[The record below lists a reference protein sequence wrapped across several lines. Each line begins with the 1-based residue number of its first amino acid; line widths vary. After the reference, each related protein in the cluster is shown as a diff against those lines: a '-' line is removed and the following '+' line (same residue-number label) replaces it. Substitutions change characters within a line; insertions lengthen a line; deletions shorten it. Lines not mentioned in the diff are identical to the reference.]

1 MFYLYKLLFL
11 STLCIG
17 SLISISSYTWMGMW
31 IGLEINLLSIVP
43 LMANAQNLLNN
54 ESTIKYFITQAMAS
68 TILLFSVIIMSSKI
82 MNNWENNLNLI
93 FNTSLLTKMG
103 TAPFHFWF
111 PEVMEG
117 LNWFNCLLLLTWQ
130 KLTPMVLLLYNNNMM
145 LFFSIIII
153 MSMLISGILGL
164 NQISLRKILAY
175 SSINHMGWMISS
187 FLFMENIWF
196 IYFSIYFITSINIIL
211 IFKYFNVFYMKQLF
225 LMLNQNKILKIFF
238 ILNFLSLGGL
248 PPFMGFLPKWLT
260 INILT
265 MNNFLF
271 TSFMMIIMTLMTLY
285 FYLRVTF
292 SSLMINMN
300 EINFFKLN
308 YTKNFNL
315 LMINFLT
322 LNSLIIS
329 TMIFNFY

>member
-1 MFYLYKLLFL
+1 MFYMYKLLFL

-31 IGLEINLLSIVP
+31 LGLEINLLSIIP
-43 LMANAQNLLNN
+43 LMVNSKNLLNN

-68 TILLFSVIIMSSKI
+68 TILLFSVILMSSKI
-82 MNNWENNLNLI
+82 MDSWENNLNMI

-145 LFFSIIII
+145 IFFSIIIMI
-153 MSMLISGILGL
+153 SMLISGIMGL

-175 SSINHMGWMISS
+175 SSINHMAWMISS
-187 FLFMENIWF
+187 FFFMENIWI
-196 IYFSIYFITSINIIL
+196 IYFMIYFITSINIIL
-211 IFKYFNVFYMKQLF
+211 IFKYLNVFYMKQLF
-225 LMLNQNKILKIFF
+225 LSLNQNKILKIFF
-238 ILNFLSLGGL
+238 IMNFLSLGGL
-248 PPFMGFLPKWLT
+248 PPFLGFLPKWLT

-265 MNNFLF
+265 QNNLLFL
-271 TSFMMIIMTLMTLY
+271 TLLMLMMTLLTLY
-285 FYLRVTF
+285 FYMRITF
-292 SSLMINMN
+292 SSLMIIMS
-300 EINFFKLN
+300 ETNFYKMIHM
-308 YTKNFNL
+308 KQFNIL
-315 LMINFLT
+315 LFNFLT

-329 TMIFNFY
+329 TLIFNFY